1 MSDAEGD
8 SIITCSGG
16 GEITDAATTLK
27 LACGLTD
34 LDGDKMYFLVERTA
48 EDAFAAGKGRLRS
61 SGGTGKHAGR
71 EFECTYSFTYLPKL
85 GGMSFALVT
94 VRNRCKG
101 DLHSWFP
108 QRRYLFVEGL
118 GSRGAFLR
126 GIFGPRNPL
135 GLERADFMS

>member
-1 MSDAEGD
+1 VSDAEGD

-85 GGMSFALVT
+85 GGMSSAPVT
-94 VRNRCKG
+94 ARNRCKG
-101 DLHSWFP
+101 DLPS
-108 QRRYLFVEGL
+108 
-118 GSRGAFLR
+118 
-126 GIFGPRNPL
+126 
-135 GLERADFMS
+135 